1 MRKNQWTP
9 YIRAMLAGFGA
20 IGLSVA
26 FFFVI
31 YNIPGIAVWLGK
43 INDILAP
50 FIYGGVIAYLL
61 RPMCNGYA
69 DMLEKVLPAKM
80 QKLANSLAVV
90 LSMITGLMIVYALI
104 IMIAPQL
111 VESIDTIWH
120 AIPDRLD
127 QFYNWAVSLVGEEEE
142 LLQYLNKL
150 NTGSDTLY
158 AEIERWVSETLIPQF
173 ESIWGGVSNIVTGVG
188 SGVMKILNF
197 LLDLVIGVIVA
208 VYLLGSRKRFARQ
221 SVMIVRSVFKPRV
234 ADLLLEEVKF
244 VDEMF
249 AGFIDGKI
257 IDSAIIGVLCYIGCL
272 IFKFPNALLISVIVG
287 VTNVIPFF
295 GPFIG
300 AVPAT
305 LLIMLE
311 DPIKGLWF
319 ILFVFVLQQ
328 LDGNII
334 GPKILGD
341 RTGLSSFWVLF
352 AIVLFGGLWGL
363 VGMIIGVPL
372 IAVIYDLVKK
382 VVKRGLRRNG
392 YPDMYDTYAAEFNPP
407 SEPQEAEEEECEEN
421 SETPDSTAK

>member
-80 QKLANSLAVV
+80 KKLANSLAVV

-111 VESIDTIWH
+111 VESIETIWH
-120 AIPDRLD
+120 AIPERLD